1 MEYPAF
7 CCPLP
12 QRMVGFHSLRNQG
25 EDAQTP
31 LKADHQGQTGGPEP
45 DMPAGLQAL
54 RKEKSR
60 NAARS
65 RRGKENFEFYE
76 LAKML
81 PLPGAITSQLDKAS
95 IVRLTISYL
104 KMRDFANH
112 GDPPWSL
119 RAENSASASALKAMG
134 SQARNLAAALS
145 TELFEQNLGG
155 HILQSLDGFVFTVN
169 QEGKFLYIS
178 ETVSIYLGLSQVELT
193 GSSVF
198 DYIHPGDH
206 IEVAEQLGL
215 KSPDRSPSSLSIN
228 QKPLSNVSSSSSSSS
243 SSSLVEGSDTDPLS
257 PLAIESDTLERSF
270 FVRMKSTLTK
280 RGLHVKTSGYKVIH
294 VTGCLRTRLPSFC
307 HSHSIPGRVMG
318 LVALAHTL
326 PPSTLSEV
334 RIDCHMFVFRVN
346 MDLQIV
352 YCESRITD
360 YMDLS
365 ASDLVGKNCYQFVH
379 AADVEGIRQS
389 HRDLLIKGQVVTKYY
404 RWLQKSGGFIWIQS
418 CATISVNMKN
428 PSERNMIWVN
438 YILSKPE
445 CKDTPLD
452 VSQLPAVPLRLAD
465 TGGVS
470 DLETDFKENNLSPES
485 RKGTAYPT
493 KDTAEH
499 CQNYSRSKLEQATG
513 SSQDENGSDLTEAND
528 RSEDNAEGEDDSDSE
543 VSSGVPT
550 RKRIKLEFQ
559 PEGHL
564 DRRQGMALAS
574 SPSTDESDSG
584 SEDEVDRVSPKRRKM
599 ERKLNGHQRSQTATR
614 ASTSEFT
621 SVIQTQK
628 NCPSK
633 VSSALHIKTEQSLV
647 RQYEKATMWGYSP
660 SREGSEE
667 NSFTVNKELH
677 ADKSSL
683 RNPTSNLYVSIP
695 DSVLTPPE
703 MDSSGSVQKV
713 PFSSSPRVHMGA
725 SSSETLS
732 PPLSGSPCEDRST
745 STPFTP
751 LLYPGEMEVFHRLH
765 ASNMVLPLVHQIG
778 GSLSGHNTIAS
789 TSGSQGPYTTST
801 IRYAPADVTL
811 SMPSNT
817 LSSTHG
823 ISIRDL
829 GNTDSKTPM
838 ELMYHH
844 LQRLNMV
851 APFGNSSGAS
861 GLAQISGA
869 MGGVFTAAESF
880 FASQPFSMT
889 TGNMHSSPTLE
900 RKEN

>member
-1 MEYPAF
+1 MAAPYGSDAKCVSVEWDF
-7 CCPLP
+7 L
-12 QRMVGFHSLRNQG
+12 QG
-25 EDAQTP
+25 LLVKNTP
-31 LKADHQGQTGGPEP
+31 VPC
-45 DMPAGLQAL
+45 LQAL

-112 GDPPWSL
+112 GDPPWSM
-119 RAENSASASALKAMG
+119 RAEGGASASALKALG
-134 SQARNLAAALS
+134 SQGQSLAAALS

-155 HILQSLDGFVFTVN
+155 HILQSLDGFVFAVN

-198 DYIHPGDH
+198 EYIHPGDH
-206 IEVAEQLGL
+206 PEVAEQLGL
-215 KSPDRSPSSLSIN
+215 KTPDRSPSSQSAN
-228 QKPLSNVSSSSSSSS
+228 QKPLSNASSSSSSSS
-243 SSSLVEGSDTDPLS
+243 SSSLVETPDTGPPS
-257 PLAIESDTLERSF
+257 PVALENDALDRSF

-307 HSHSIPGRVMG
+307 HTRSIPGRVMG

-365 ASDLVGKNCYQFVH
+365 ASELVGKNCYQFVH

-404 RWLQKSGGFIWIQS
+404 RWLQKSGGFVWIQS

-445 CKDTPLD
+445 FKDTPLD
-452 VSQLPAVPLRLAD
+452 VSQLPAIPMRLAD
-465 TGGVS
+465 TAGLS
-470 DLETDFKENNLSPES
+470 DLDADFKGNDSSPES
-485 RKGTAYPT
+485 RKGVAYTP
-493 KDTAEH
+493 KDTGER
-499 CQNYSRSKLEQATG
+499 CQDYPGSKCDQATCIPH
-513 SSQDENGSDLTEAND
+513 DENGSDQTDDND
-528 RSEDNAEGEDDSDSE
+528 RGEDNPDGEDSSDTDGSI
-543 VSSGVPT
+543 GAPT

-559 PEGHL
+559 PEGHQ
-564 DRRQGMALAS
+564 DGRQDIALAV

-584 SEDEVDRVSPKRRKM
+584 TEDEVERVSPRRRKI
-599 ERKLNGHQRSQTATR
+599 ERKLNGFKRSRMSSR
-614 ASTSEFT
+614 AGTSEFT

-628 NCPSK
+628 NFSSKPSA
-633 VSSALHIKTEQSLV
+633 ALHIKTEQTLV
-647 RQYEKATMWGYSP
+647 RQYAKSTMWGYSP
-660 SREGSEE
+660 SREASEE
-667 NSFTVNKELH
+667 NSYIVNKELSM
-677 ADKSSL
+677 DKSSL
-683 RNPTSNLYVSIP
+683 RNANSNLYVSIP

-703 MDSSGSVQKV
+703 MDSSGNIQKA
-713 PFSSSPRVHMGA
+713 PFSTSPRIHMAA

-765 ASNMVLPLVHQIG
+765 AGNMVLPLVHQIG

-811 SMPSNT
+811 SMPSNS
-817 LSSTHG
+817 LPSTHG

-829 GNTDSKTPM
+829 GSTDSKTSM

-851 APFGNSSGAS
+851 APFGNSAGAS
-861 GLAQISGA
+861 GLAQISGT

-889 TGNMHSSPTLE
+889 SGSMHSSSSLE